1 MTFRGRVALVTGA
14 ASGIGLLAAKR
25 LAAQGALVAAVD
37 LTLEGLAPAL
47 EHSPNVRAYAAD
59 VTDQGAVDDVVERIT
74 GEHGGIDRLVS
85 AAGICLPGLLQDQ
98 AIEDISRVM
107 DVNYGGSV
115 RMVKAVLDGMI
126 ERSRGDIVLIASLA
140 GWVPSYRMG
149 AYGASKFAVVAFGE
163 VLSHELLGTGLRTV
177 VVCPPPVDTPMLIGI
192 NEADPRALEGLPGIE
207 AREVLDSAEAALE
220 RGELFAFPGPKTR
233 QAVRTRRLTPELLWR
248 RLSRVEN
255 GPARQPRHGA
265 PPA

>member
-1 MTFRGRVALVTGA
+1 MTFRGRVAIVTGA
-14 ASGIGLLAAKR
+14 GSGIGLLAAKR
-25 LAAQGALVAAVD
+25 LAAQGAVVAAID
-37 LTLEGLAPAL
+37 LSLEGLASAQ
-47 EHSPNVRAYAAD
+47 EHSPNVYAYAAD
-59 VTDQGAVDDVVERIT
+59 ITDQEAVDEAVARIT
-74 GEHGGIDRLVS
+74 SEHGGVDRLVN

-98 AIEDISRVM
+98 SVSDISRVM
-107 DVNYGGSV
+107 DVNFGGTV

-140 GWVPSYRMG
+140 GWVPSFRMG

-163 VLSHELLGTGLRTV
+163 VLSHELVGTGLRTV
-177 VVCPPPVDTPMLIGI
+177 VVCPPPVDTPMFAGI
-192 NEADPRALEGLPGIE
+192 NEADPKALLGIPAIE
-207 AREVLDSAEAALE
+207 AREVLDSAEEALE

-248 RLSRVEN
+248 RLSSVEN